1 MTPFATEI
9 EPLLTVA
16 AATMDERGQL
26 VWANEGFR
34 RVLEFE
40 TAVSEGTPV
49 AKYFIQPS
57 FAALL
62 DMAGSADGEVHRG
75 LMTLGVYDG
84 RTRSLKGR
92 AWRDGTFLHVL
103 AEFDIADLERLNE
116 TVLAL
121 NQDYAHAQ
129 FELAQA
135 NVRLRQLN
143 SQLVLHRDELQ
154 ATLDRIKQLEG
165 LLSICMH
172 CKKIRAGEDNWQ
184 QVEHYVADHTD
195 VVFSHGMCPE
205 CHEVQRDL
213 FFKSRET
220 IDK

>member
-1 MTPFATEI
+1 VTPFATQI
-9 EPLLTVA
+9 EPLLSVA
-16 AATMDERGQL
+16 AATVDERGQL
-26 VWANEGFR
+26 VWANAGFR

-40 TAVSEGTPV
+40 TEVAEGTPV
-49 AKYFIQPS
+49 ARYFIHPS
-57 FAALL
+57 FAALR
-62 DMAGSADGEVHRG
+62 DMAVSADGEVHRG
-75 LMTLGVYDG
+75 LLTLGVYDG
-84 RTRSLKGR
+84 RTRSLRGR
-92 AWRDGTFLHVL
+92 VWRDGMFLHVL

-129 FELAQA
+129 LDLAQA

-143 SQLVLHRDELQ
+143 AQLVLHRDELQ

-172 CKKIRAGEDNWQ
+172 CKKIRVGEDNWQ